1 MEDSGRLWTSR
12 NKTSC
17 SNIVSCTLTGRGS
30 FQEASIVEAQT
41 DITAFVAAYADCP
54 DFQKVYDGIKG
65 LQYQET
71 HDTWPDYSINESGLL
86 MHRDGDNF
94 RVCVPSSQRS
104 LILRVMHD
112 LPLGMHQGT
121 AKMYALMA
129 TRFYFPKMA
138 ERVRAYIESCEH
150 CQRNKAYTRNTRGVP
165 RPSDVPFRRF
175 DVMALDIV
183 SGFPATKTGFDAIV
197 VFTDRLTKRVYIEPC
212 TKTASARD
220 LALIFFR
227 TVFRSQGMPRV
238 LLSDNGPQFTS
249 AFWTEFFS
257 LLQTDIRLTSSYHPQ
272 SNGQTERFNRTL
284 IEALRS
290 FVNARHDNWDQ
301 FLVHFE
307 FAYNSTVNAST
318 GFSPFILQFTQAPRA
333 PWDSV
338 LEGGENDS
346 NGPLSGGDLAFS
358 LGFDTLKNLS
368 RHVLVYRRLR
378 NDNVCGMPC

>member
-121 AKMYALMA
+121 ARMYALMA
-129 TRFYFPKMA
+129 ARF
-138 ERVRAYIESCEH
+138 EAYL
-150 CQRNKAYTRNTRGVP
+150 VP
-165 RPSDVPFRRF
+165 RK
-175 DVMALDIV
+175 
-183 SGFPATKTGFDAIV
+183 FPYV
-197 VFTDRLTKRVYIEPC
+197 
-212 TKTASARD
+212 D
-220 LALIFFR
+220 L
-227 TVFRSQGMPRV
+227 MW
-238 LLSDNGPQFTS
+238 LLSTS
-249 AFWTEFFS
+249 LVGS
-257 LLQTDIRLTSSYHPQ
+257 PRLKPVSMPSSY
-272 SNGQTERFNRTL
+272 
-284 IEALRS
+284 
-290 FVNARHDNWDQ
+290 
-301 FLVHFE
+301 
-307 FAYNSTVNAST
+307 
-318 GFSPFILQFTQAPRA
+318 LQI
-333 PWDSV
+333 V
-338 LEGGENDS
+338 
-346 NGPLSGGDLAFS
+346 
-358 LGFDTLKNLS
+358 
-368 RHVLVYRRLR
+368 
-378 NDNVCGMPC
+378 

>member
-121 AKMYALMA
+121 ARMYALMA
-129 TRFYFPKMA
+129 ARF
-138 ERVRAYIESCEH
+138 EAYL
-150 CQRNKAYTRNTRGVP
+150 VP
-165 RPSDVPFRRF
+165 RK
-175 DVMALDIV
+175 
-183 SGFPATKTGFDAIV
+183 FP
-197 VFTDRLTKRVYIEPC
+197 
-212 TKTASARD
+212 
-220 LALIFFR
+220 
-227 TVFRSQGMPRV
+227 
-238 LLSDNGPQFTS
+238 
-249 AFWTEFFS
+249 
-257 LLQTDIRLTSSYHPQ
+257 
-272 SNGQTERFNRTL
+272 
-284 IEALRS
+284 
-290 FVNARHDNWDQ
+290 
-301 FLVHFE
+301 
-307 FAYNSTVNAST
+307 
-318 GFSPFILQFTQAPRA
+318 
-333 PWDSV
+333 
-338 LEGGENDS
+338 
-346 NGPLSGGDLAFS
+346 
-358 LGFDTLKNLS
+358 
-368 RHVLVYRRLR
+368 
-378 NDNVCGMPC
+378 